1 MSTVCIWVGMYGY
14 ILFTF
19 YDLKQSNYNATAP
32 SSGLEKMKR
41 EKLNFENVVLTCLDK
56 CHWTNLRV
64 AVSALSCTPT
74 LTLSFCVLCDQ
85 VLRELMS
92 QSWGKLCQSHMR
104 STSCWALTTLSFKTS
119 SPNCPAECVL
129 LPLNHRVLW
138 KLPSLVSVH
147 T

>member
-1 MSTVCIWVGMYGY
+1 MVTVCIWVGMYGY
-14 ILFTF
+14 TLFTF
-19 YDLKQSNYNATAP
+19 YDLKQSTYNTTAP
-32 SSGLEKMKR
+32 SSGVEKMKR
-41 EKLNFENVVLTCLDK
+41 EKWNFEMLRLPALTNVTELILVLLYQPCP
-56 CHWTNLRV
+56 
-64 AVSALSCTPT
+64 AFIPP
-74 LTLSFCVLCDQ
+74 LSFCVLCDQ
-85 VLRELMS
+85 VLRALMS

-138 KLPSLVSVH
+138 KLPGLVSVH